1 MRRNPVLADPSQKA
15 YTWPCKP
22 WHLHFPPPSPW
33 WHSWG
38 LLPCYIRAGIPGD
51 FFPVIFELPHPSL
64 GAASAHGRERSQ
76 VLPWALWAL
85 DQGLAAQRVCSSS
98 ESLAALGQLMAV
110 ARPPCWLAPSC
121 EQGAHSEVGGEE
133 QLCERVSLSPLPSAY
148 PRAPWCPFFLC
159 LSCHVPFTCCFG
171 AGGLSPLQKLAPP
184 SHSPVTWFCSHRP
197 CELQPSSACLASR
210 APKAVCAPAQ
220 APQAARW
227 GCADP
232 SLHPFQ
238 GEDVHNPLTP
248 SHRGCR
254 RTKVGA
260 LATR

>member
-1 MRRNPVLADPSQKA
+1 MGFVGTGP
-15 YTWPCKP
+15 
-22 WHLHFPPPSPW
+22 
-33 WHSWG
+33 
-38 LLPCYIRAGIPGD
+38 
-51 FFPVIFELPHPSL
+51 
-64 GAASAHGRERSQ
+64 
-76 VLPWALWAL
+76 
-85 DQGLAAQRVCSSS
+85 GLAAQRVCSSS

-110 ARPPCWLAPSC
+110 ARPPCWLAPYC

-159 LSCHVPFTCCFG
+159 LSCHVPFACCFG